1 MRQIDHGAGGP
12 SECMRV
18 VDAPQPRPQAGEIL
32 IEVAYA
38 GVNRPD
44 VAQRLGHYPPPAGAS
59 PVLGLEVSG
68 RVVEL
73 GEGVGQWRVGDAVCA
88 LTPGGGYAEYCVV
101 PATHALPVP
110 VSLTLAQAAG
120 LPENWFTVWANLI
133 EHGRL
138 KTSER
143 VLIHGGSSGIGLA
156 AIQLTRWRGAE
167 AIVTVGSADKA
178 NFCRE
183 SGAAVAINY
192 RNEDFVARVKALTA
206 GEGVDVVLDMVG
218 GAYVQ
223 KNLSVL
229 RLDGRL
235 VFIAFQQGSKVECD
249 FMPVM
254 RKRLTITG
262 STMRPRNVSEKA
274 AIGEALLQ
282 NIWPA
287 LAAGELRPPHLFA
300 EFPLER
306 AADAH
311 RLMESSTHIGKILL
325 RVGEF

>member
-1 MRQIDHGAGGP
+1 MRQVDHGAGGP
-12 SECMRV
+12 PECMHV
-18 VDAPQPRPQAGEIL
+18 IDAPRPRPQAGEIL

-44 VAQRLGHYPPPAGAS
+44 VAQRLGHYPPPPGAS
-59 PVLGLEVSG
+59 PVLGLEVAG
-68 RVVEL
+68 HVVEL
-73 GEGVGQWRVGDAVCA
+73 GDGVDRWRIGEAVCA
-88 LTPGGGYAEYCVV
+88 LAPGGGYAEYCVV
-101 PATHALPVP
+101 PAAHALPVP
-110 VSLTLAQAAG
+110 DSLTLAQAAG
-120 LPENWFTVWANLI
+120 LPENWFTVWVNLI

-138 KTSER
+138 KASER
-143 VLIHGGSSGIGLA
+143 VLIHGGSSGIGLT
-156 AIQLTRWRGAE
+156 AIQLARWRGAE

-178 NFCRE
+178 RFCRE
-183 SGAAVAINY
+183 LGAVAAIDY
-192 RNEDFVARVKALTA
+192 RNEDFAARVKVLTA
-206 GEGVDVVLDMVG
+206 GEGVDVALDMIG

-223 KNLSVL
+223 KNLGVL

-262 STMRPRNVSEKA
+262 STMRPRSVAEKA
-274 AIGEALLQ
+274 AIRDALLQ

-287 LAAGELRPPHLFA
+287 LAAGELKPPHIFA

-325 RVGEF
+325 QVGEF